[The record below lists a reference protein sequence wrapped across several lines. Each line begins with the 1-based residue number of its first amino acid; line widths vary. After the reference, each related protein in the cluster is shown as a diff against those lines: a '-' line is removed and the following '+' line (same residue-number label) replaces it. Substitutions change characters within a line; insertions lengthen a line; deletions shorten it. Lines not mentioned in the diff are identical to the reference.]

1 MTTIRTA
8 CLTVS
13 GMAEVIRQ
21 AKAIAGREW
30 DSYDEEFVA
39 LEERATELA
48 GYGLLDKQMVDCE
61 IGKLH
66 TLSGRPEFIRLDGN
80 MFILSEHDDG
90 DDSPD

>member
-8 CLTVS
+8 SLTDA

-21 AKAIAGREW
+21 ANTIAGREW
-30 DSYDEEFVA
+30 YSYDEEFRA

-48 GYGLLDKQMVDCE
+48 GHGLLEKQMVDCE
-61 IGKLH
+61 IDSFH
-66 TLSGRPEFIRLDGN
+66 TATGRPEFIRLDGS
-80 MFILSEHDDG
+80 MFTLCEHDDG